1 MEESMEEFLDIQDKD
16 KAIQEI
22 MDTYGQSVLQLV
34 YAYVKN
40 KAVAEDLTQEIF
52 VKCYKNLHKYN
63 GKSKL
68 KTWLWSIAINHS
80 KDYLRSWYN
89 RNVVVSERKVMRVE
103 DGDAGP
109 EEEVI
114 QNDVDKELVNAI
126 MKLPTKYRE
135 VIYLYYYEELNTRE
149 MAKVLRIN
157 ENTIKTRLKRAK
169 VMLKEQLGGSL

>member
-1 MEESMEEFLDIQDKD
+1 MEESMEEFSDIQDKD
-16 KAIQEI
+16 KAIHEI
-22 MDTYGQSVLQLV
+22 MDIYGQSVLQLV

-89 RNVVVSERKVMRVE
+89 RNVVVSEKKVMRVE
-103 DGDAGP
+103 DEDAGP

-169 VMLKEQLGGSL
+169 VILKEQLGGSL

>member
-1 MEESMEEFLDIQDKD
+1 M
-16 KAIQEI
+16 
-22 MDTYGQSVLQLV
+22 
-34 YAYVKN
+34 
-40 KAVAEDLTQEIF
+40 
-52 VKCYKNLHKYN
+52 
-63 GKSKL
+63 
-68 KTWLWSIAINHS
+68 
-80 KDYLRSWYN
+80 
-89 RNVVVSERKVMRVE
+89 VVSEKKVMRVE
-103 DGDAGP
+103 DDDAGP

-114 QNDVDKELVNAI
+114 QNDVDRELVKAL

>member
-1 MEESMEEFLDIQDKD
+1 MEESIEKLLDSKD
-16 KAIQEI
+16 NDRAIHEI

-34 YAYVKN
+34 YSYVKN
-40 KAVAEDLTQEIF
+40 KAIAEDLTQEIF

-89 RNVVVSERKVMRVE
+89 RNVVVSEKKVMRVE
-103 DGDAGP
+103 DDDVGP

-126 MKLPTKYRE
+126 MNLPTKYRE

-169 VMLKEQLGGSL
+169 VMLREQLGGSL